1 MEHLNQIVES
11 VKEAEELVAVSVAV
25 VVAAAAVV
33 AVVAVAAVV
42 VFVIVNLS
50 VVESRLVDA
59 VDPE

>member
-1 MEHLNQIVES
+1 MEHLNQIVEI
-11 VKEAEELVAVSVAV
+11 VKEAEELVAVS
-25 VVAAAAVV
+25 
-33 AVVAVAAVV
+33 VVAVAAVV